1 MKNNLIKLEAKEKA
15 LLFRQNNGY
24 GSTDPISLTSL
35 LIKNNI
41 ITLFKPLTDQY
52 SGMAIKVLDDLRFIL
67 VNQKNAIGRQR
78 FTISHELYHLYFQDE
93 FVSQKCVTCL
103 FDNQQDIEEK
113 KADYFA
119 SYFLLP
125 DIGIME
131 LIPNTEKTSR
141 NKISTETIFKIQQYY
156 RISINAVIFRLNELD
171 LVDKSYYGI
180 YTNEKANIARSLGYE
195 TTLYFPGN
203 EDRVIGDYCILAN
216 GLFKENKLSESQYFE
231 MLNAINF
238 DPFKQ
243 NIEDEC

>member
-1 MKNNLIKLEAKEKA
+1 MRNNFIKLEAREKA
-15 LLFRQNNGY
+15 QLFRRSNGY

-41 ITLFKPLTDQY
+41 ITLFKPLSDQY
-52 SGMAIKVLDDLRFIL
+52 SGMAIKGMDDSRFIL
-67 VNQKNAIGRQR
+67 VNQNNVLGRQR
-78 FTISHELYHLYFQDE
+78 FTISHELYHLFFQDE
-93 FVSQKCVTCL
+93 FTSQKCITCL
-103 FDNQQDIEEK
+103 FDKQQDIDEK

-125 DIGIME
+125 DEGIME
-131 LIPNTEKTSR
+131 LIPNIEKTSQ

-171 LVDKSYYGI
+171 FVDKSYFNL

-195 TTLYFPGN
+195 TSIYFSGN
-203 EDRVIGDYCILAN
+203 KGRIIGDYCILAN
-216 GLFKENKLSESQYFE
+216 SLFKERKLSESQYFD

-238 DPFKQ
+238 DPFKT
-243 NIEDEC
+243 NIKDE